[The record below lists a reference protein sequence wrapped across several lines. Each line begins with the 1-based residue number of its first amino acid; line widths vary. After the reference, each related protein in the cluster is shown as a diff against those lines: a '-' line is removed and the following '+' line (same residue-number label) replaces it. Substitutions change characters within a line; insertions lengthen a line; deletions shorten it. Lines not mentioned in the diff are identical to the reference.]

1 MMTQPPM
8 QDKFIIKT
16 EPLLTNFKLKIN
28 KKFRF
33 LKIFIKIYYD
43 LLL

>member
-16 EPLLTNFKLKIN
+16 EPLLTNFTQPTTQN
-28 KKFRF
+28 Q
-33 LKIFIKIYYD
+33 
-43 LLL
+43 